1 MAAKPS
7 LATYKL
13 PIETSLIHFMKIA
26 SQMIE
31 DCVGGGEGG
40 SVAAEEGRLLMF
52 WAVWMA
58 CV

>member
-7 LATYKL
+7 LATHKL
-13 PIETSLIHFMKIA
+13 PIETSLIRFMKIA

-31 DCVGGGEGG
+31 DCVWGGEGG
-40 SVAAEEGRLLMF
+40 SVATEEGRLLMF
-52 WAVWMA
+52 WAVRMA